1 VTSHDRY
8 NTQPSEFLAENA
20 RLLTGSGLLPG
31 GRALDVAMGG
41 GRNAVFLAGLGW
53 EVEGVDISAEALESA
68 RRLAREKAVTIKAR
82 VADLEK
88 DDVISPAA
96 YDLIICFNY
105 LQRSLIPALK
115 AGLKYGGL
123 MVYETFTVDQARF
136 ALPHNPDFLL
146 GYNELLEMF
155 RDFRCLRYREGIF
168 DNRRAIASL
177 IAEKIR
183 HN

>member
-1 VTSHDRY
+1 VTSHDQF
-8 NTQPSEFLAENA
+8 NSEPSYFLVENA
-20 RLLTGSGLLPG
+20 QLLSGSGLLPG

-41 GRNAVFLAGLGW
+41 GRNAVYLAGLGW
-53 EVEGVDISAEALESA
+53 EVEGVDISQEAVESA
-68 RRLAREKAVTIKAR
+68 LRLAREKSVTIHTK

-88 DDVISPAA
+88 DYVIPPAA

-115 AGLKYGGL
+115 AGLKCGG
-123 MVYETFTVDQARF
+123 MIVYETFTIDQVRF
-136 ALPHNPDFLL
+136 VLPHNPDFLL
-146 GYNELLEMF
+146 RYNELLEMF

-177 IAEKIR
+177 VAEKIKQK
-183 HN
+183 